1 MSADDRRTARQER
14 FQLQRGADNGED
26 TPPPGGGGGGNRG
39 RGPISPIGG
48 GGKVSKEIQSQLDK
62 NIPGTA
68 AWLANNAGALE
79 EFNKVKDQ
87 MNEEINS
94 LSAEQRKIH
103 DAAATKIQAMARARH
118 GRLIVQEIR
127 NQKQK
132 EEDEKM

>member
-1 MSADDRRTARQER
+1 MTLVVEKIAIKAPP
-14 FQLQRGADNGED
+14 
-26 TPPPGGGGGGNRG
+26 TPPPKRDSPSKLSLGAGGGDGGNRG

-94 LSAEQRKIH
+94 LSAEQR
-103 DAAATKIQAMARARH
+103 
-118 GRLIVQEIR
+118 
-127 NQKQK
+127 
-132 EEDEKM
+132 